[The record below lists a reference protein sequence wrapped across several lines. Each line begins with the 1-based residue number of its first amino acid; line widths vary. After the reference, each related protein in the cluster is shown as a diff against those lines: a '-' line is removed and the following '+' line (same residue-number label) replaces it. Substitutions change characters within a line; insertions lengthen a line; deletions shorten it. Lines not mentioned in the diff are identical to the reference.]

1 MIRKPGLRVGRRQNR
16 WVDREQ
22 MAARRET
29 IKRGLRWGVV
39 VIACGLSTFHLGKL
53 AHTRGWLSP
62 FLVREVRVVGAEVA
76 HPGVLVA
83 EAGLVGKRLHYWSRL
98 DDHLDLVLRDPLIVE
113 ASFERRL
120 PNRLTLVV
128 VERQPVALLG
138 LERLTPVD
146 GAGRVLPVSAFHG
159 GWDVPVM
166 MIDWPTEEVVLDGRV
181 QVGPIRWALDWLGK
195 VELAMPTLYQEIS
208 TVELDGDGT
217 VRLRLTRSE
226 CTVLLDQNTPFE
238 KLALLDDVLRDLAD
252 KGEAF
257 FQLDLRF
264 EDQIVVR
271 RG

>member
-1 MIRKPGLRVGRRQNR
+1 MIRKCGLRVGRRQNR

-83 EAGLVGKRLHYWSRL
+83 EAGLVGKRLHFWSRL

-166 MIDWPTEEVVLDGRV
+166 TIDWPTEDVVLDGRV
-181 QVGPIRWALDWLGK
+181 QVGPIRWALDWLGE

-238 KLALLDDVLRDLAD
+238 RLALVDDVLRDLAE
-252 KGEAF
+252 KGETF

>member
-1 MIRKPGLRVGRRQNR
+1 MIRRPELRVGRRQNR

-22 MAARRET
+22 MAARRAS
-29 IKRGLRWGVV
+29 IKHGLRWGVV

-53 AHTRGWLSP
+53 AHTRGWLFP

-146 GAGRVLPVSAFHG
+146 EAGRVLPVSAFHG

-166 MIDWPTEEVVLDGRV
+166 AVDWPTEEVVLDGRV
-181 QVGPIRWALDWLGK
+181 QVGLIRWALGWLGE
-195 VELAMPTLYQEIS
+195 VELAMPTLYHEIS

-217 VRLRLTRSE
+217 VRLRLTRSD

-238 KLALLDDVLRDLAD
+238 KLTLVDDVLRDLTN
-252 KGEAF
+252 KGETF

>member
-1 MIRKPGLRVGRRQNR
+1 MRKPGLQVGWRQNR

-22 MAARRET
+22 IAARRQS
-29 IKRGLRWGVV
+29 IKRGLRWGVFAV
-39 VIACGLSTFHLGKL
+39 ACGLATFHLGKL

-83 EAGLVGKRLHYWSRL
+83 EAGLVGKRLHYWSHL
-98 DDHLDLVLRDPLIVE
+98 DDHLELVTRDPLILE

-146 GAGRVLPVSAFHG
+146 ADGRVLPVSAFHG

-166 MIDWPTEEVVLDGRV
+166 TIDWPKEEVVLDGRV
-181 QVGPIRWALDWLGK
+181 QVGPVRWTLDWL
-195 VELAMPTLYQEIS
+195 S
-208 TVELDGDGT
+208 DGT
-217 VRLRLTRSE
+217 IRLRLTRSE
-226 CTVLLDQNTPFE
+226 CTVLLDHNTPFE

-252 KGEAF
+252 KGDSF

-271 RG
+271 DG